1 MLNSDN
7 QRTLSRAKTGFKITL
22 LGPSYQVNDHH
33 YVFHV
38 KGAAITCQACG
49 KCLLFSPTHL
59 RDIEV
64 LSVLENHDR
73 ESPQCHV
80 LE

>member
-7 QRTLSRAKTGFKITL
+7 QRTLSKAKTGFKITL
-22 LGPSYQVNDHH
+22 LGPSYQVNDH
-33 YVFHV
+33 YVLHV
-38 KGAAITCQACG
+38 KGAAITCQTCG
-49 KCLLFSPTHL
+49 KCLLFSPTHI
-59 RDIEV
+59 RDMEV
-64 LSVLENHDR
+64 LAVLENHDH